1 MVQVLRGKGGVGG
14 LKAERAEAAT
24 TNALKHLLPAK
35 TSWDGALQ
43 SDRQGTFLYLSLYR
57 SYGSDRPLFH
67 CIVISGQIWVD
78 P

>member
-35 TSWDGALQ
+35 TASDGALH
-43 SDRQGTFLYLSLYR
+43 SDRHGNCSSR
-57 SYGSDRPLFH
+57 KLF
-67 CIVISGQIWVD
+67 SGGLILRYNSVTGENSNQDQIR
-78 P
+78 